1 MNAQAAVYD
10 PYCGPAPLPAD
21 LWTSWNLDPWLLPA
35 LAATLVFCGALSV
48 RGLVARESRFY
59 ALLGSFVLFVA
70 FVSPLC
76 ALSSAL
82 FSARV
87 MHHVLLVA
95 GAAPLLALAY
105 PARQGLRRVPLTALF
120 LAHTFAMW
128 VWHAPAPYAFALSS
142 HAAYW
147 LMEATLFVT
156 AFLLWQ
162 SIFARWAHPG
172 AVSIALLGSVVQMGM
187 LGALITF
194 AARPIYD
201 PHLTTTLP
209 FGLTPLADQQ
219 LAGLLMWVPASLP
232 YIAAALVLL
241 ARFLSPPPGES
252 RGGAR

>member
-1 MNAQAAVYD
+1 MNGSEIPYD
-10 PYCGPAPLPAD
+10 PYCGPAPVPAD
-21 LWTSWNLDPWLLPA
+21 LWTSWNLDPWLMPA
-35 LAATLVFCGALSV
+35 LAATLVFCGLLSP
-48 RGLVARESRFY
+48 RGLTARDGRFH
-59 ALLGSFVLFVA
+59 ASLGIFVLLVA

-87 MHHVLLVA
+87 LHHVLLVA
-95 GAAPLLALAY
+95 VAAPLLALAF
-105 PARQGLRRVPLTALF
+105 PARDALRRVPLTALF
-120 LAHTFAMW
+120 IAHTIAMW

-147 LMEATLFVT
+147 LMEATLFVS
-156 AFLLWQ
+156 AFVLWQ
-162 SIFARWAHPG
+162 AMLARWAHPG
-172 AVSIALLGSVVQMGM
+172 AVSIALLGSIVQMGM

-194 AARPIYD
+194 AGRAMYE

-232 YIAAALVLL
+232 YLAAALVLL
-241 ARFLSPPPGES
+241 ARFLSPSPDAS
-252 RGGAR
+252 RGGVR